1 MFLTWQDTVLK
12 YFLQDIKLYLIHPL
26 LNNVVDIVYG
36 HNKNKIQY
44 MQPNTTTVYI
54 QIYKEMRLFVRR

>member
-1 MFLTWQDTVLK
+1 MLLEEEIFLTWQDKVLK

-26 LNNVVDIVYG
+26 LNNVIDIVYG

-44 MQPNTTTVYI
+44 M
-54 QIYKEMRLFVRR
+54 